1 MGGFRIFSSITIQ
14 NHGLFVSE
22 GGENHGLFDSEGVE
36 FTICSADFSALE
48 RNGVV
53 NNVKSF
59 PALRSCSSL
68 ISGING
74 RQEETIKFWS
84 KATVLS
90 EL

>member
-1 MGGFRIFSSITIQ
+1 MGGFRIFSITIQ

-22 GGENHGLFDSEGVE
+22 GGE

-59 PALRSCSSL
+59 PALRS
-68 ISGING
+68 
-74 RQEETIKFWS
+74 
-84 KATVLS
+84 
-90 EL
+90 